1 MILTAILDSA
11 CKDPSQQIHPAPGLA
26 EALDLVQYV
35 ADSHNTFVAQWLCE
49 ITRTWAQLCT
59 RLDMPEGYR
68 AIDRRLELGSAASTT
83 AAAAAA
89 RPRSRPSPREILPL
103 DATEPVNASS
113 SSSFPARAGHGHGPV
128 HSYEETTTT
137 TPFRSSGEPAAGPN
151 FLNGDAGGASDP
163 QSQSILADLD
173 IWSDINHLWGPLPED
188 WGEMFQGQNQNQNPN
203 QDESDEGTA
212 TASAIPQSLYQN
224 IYGSREWTFT
234 GEDMGDFAELGRHV
248 GGAL

>member
-26 EALDLVQYV
+26 EALDLVKYV
-35 ADSHNTFVAQWLCE
+35 AGSHNTFAAQWLCE

-59 RLDMPEGYR
+59 RLDMPEAYR
-68 AIDRRLELGSAASTT
+68 AIERRLGSAASI
-83 AAAAAA
+83 AAAA
-89 RPRSRPSPREILPL
+89 RPRSQPSPRETLPL
-103 DATEPVNASS
+103 GAMEPVSGSS

-128 HSYEETTTT
+128 HSYEEAT
-137 TPFRSSGEPAAGPN
+137 TPFRTSGEPDGPD
-151 FLNGDAGGASDP
+151 FLNGDPGGAPDP

-173 IWSDINHLWGPLPED
+173 IWSDINHLWGPLPGD
-188 WGEMFQGQNQNQNPN
+188 WGEVFQGQNQNQNPN

>member
-11 CKDPSQQIHPAPGLA
+11 CKDRSQQLHPAPGLA
-26 EALDLVQYV
+26 EALDLIQYV
-35 ADSHNTFVAQWLCE
+35 ADSHNTFAAQWLCE

-68 AIDRRLELGSAASTT
+68 AIERRLELGSAASTT
-83 AAAAAA
+83 AA
-89 RPRSRPSPREILPL
+89 RPRSRPSPRETLPL

-113 SSSFPARAGHGHGPV
+113 SSSFPARAGHGHGHGPV

-137 TPFRSSGEPAAGPN
+137 PFRSSGELAAGPD
-151 FLNGDAGGASDP
+151 FLNGDPGGAPDP
-163 QSQSILADLD
+163 HSQSILADLD

-188 WGEMFQGQNQNQNPN
+188 LGEMFQGENQN
-203 QDESDEGTA
+203 QDESDERTA
-212 TASAIPQSLYQN
+212 NASAIPQSLYQN